1 MTTFTYIG
9 TLVVGVELVQVAYL
23 GRTARYVSTNQS
35 GQVAIYDEKLD
46 GNMPMR
52 IAALRHL
59 LESMPPGMSA
69 YPVHPGLGGDQFFK
83 DFVNAKEALILETQ
97 D

>member
-1 MTTFTYIG
+1 MNFMYLG
-9 TLVVGVELVQVAYL
+9 TLVVGAELVQTAYM
-23 GRTARYVSTNQS
+23 GRTARFVTMNQS
-35 GQVAIYDEKLD
+35 GNVQVLDAKLG
-46 GNMPMR
+46 GNLPMR
-52 IAALRHL
+52 IACLHHL